1 MSSSSADLPASYASL
16 GYDDITVSH
25 VPASSTAVTKVVVVT
40 LNRPHKYNA
49 VTLDMLVGLEAI
61 FNTSAPWSSPGGQGL
76 FGGADL
82 NVGFMAMTSLKE
94 SDEMMRDFRDWYR
107 PPPRRGMGGRLAL
120 AIAGCKKPT
129 VVAINGPAVGVGL
142 TMTLPATIRV
152 AWEGAKCGVP
162 FARRGLVLESCSAF
176 YLPRLIGLSKA
187 SHVAATGDVYPVSD
201 PLVSGLF
208 SKLLP
213 SPEETVRYAVHLAED
228 LAENTSLVSTKLM
241 RDMMT
246 YGPPSPEGAHILDS
260 RVFVQ
265 LAGTADNIEG
275 VKSFLEKRKPNFTDS
290 LSRES
295 VPFWP
300 WWDRDT
306 GRYVSQ
312 LERAAKL

>member
-1 MSSSSADLPASYASL
+1 MSSSSTDLPASYASL

-25 VPASSTAVTKVVVVT
+25 VPASSTAVTKVIVVT

-61 FNTSAPWSSPGGQGL
+61 FHTVSEDPRVRAVVLTGAGKAFS
-76 FGGADL
+76 GGADL
-82 NVGFMAMTSLKE
+82 DVG
-94 SDEMMRDFRDWYR
+94 
-107 PPPRRGMGGRLAL
+107 GGRLAL
-120 AIAGCKKPT
+120 AIADCKKPT
-129 VVAINGPAVGVGL
+129 IVAINRPAVGVGL

-152 AWEGAKCGVP
+152 AWEGARCGIP
-162 FARRGLVLESCSAF
+162 FARRGLALESCSAF
-176 YLPRLIGLSKA
+176 FLPRLIGLSKA

-260 RVFVQ
+260 RVLVQ
-265 LAGTADNIEG
+265 LAGTADNVEG

-295 VPFWP
+295 IPFWP
-300 WWDRDT
+300 WWDRDS
-306 GRYVSQ
+306 GRYVSR
-312 LERAAKL
+312 LEKAAKL